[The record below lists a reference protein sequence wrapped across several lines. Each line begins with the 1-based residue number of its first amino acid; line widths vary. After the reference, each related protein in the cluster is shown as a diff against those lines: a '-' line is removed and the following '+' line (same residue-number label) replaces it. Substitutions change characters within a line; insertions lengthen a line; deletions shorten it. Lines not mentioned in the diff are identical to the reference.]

1 MNEDINY
8 KFGIKVD
15 QTHGGW
21 SFGSCI
27 SHLFGETYLF
37 INFAKWTIVIG
48 WLMDGGE
55 EDATA

>member
-1 MNEDINY
+1 MNENINY
-8 KFGIKVD
+8 KFGIKVY

-55 EDATA
+55 EE